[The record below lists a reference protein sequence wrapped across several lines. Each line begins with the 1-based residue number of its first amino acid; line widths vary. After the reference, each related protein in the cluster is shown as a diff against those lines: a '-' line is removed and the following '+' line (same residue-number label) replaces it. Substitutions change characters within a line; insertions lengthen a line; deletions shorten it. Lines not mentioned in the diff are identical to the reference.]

1 MACTAAIAAA
11 VACSAG
17 GQQAD
22 SRGRPSGGESGTSG
36 SSSGSSTSGA
46 TSGGTGTATGAGTS
60 GGIDI
65 DTDAGDGEQCNS
77 LDIPFETQIP
87 TVFVLVDRS
96 GSMAERG
103 FWEPLRTAVL
113 EVLNQL
119 QTDVR
124 FGFATFTGTATTCPL
139 EYESVGSIALDNYDA
154 IAMAYNAQAPPEGK
168 SETPTAAALQRTVET
183 LQTFSEPGDKYILL
197 VTDGEPDFCDDGN
210 EICRIANTTRVIQ
223 EAYTAGIGTLV
234 LGLPGSDK
242 GEVYNLALQDFAN
255 AGAGQPVSDHN
266 NRIQY
271 EWNQCITEGTPPAD
285 VAEPL
290 FSQTDG
296 MTPYYTPNVQD
307 KAALVSAIG
316 AAIAGVKSCIFDLN
330 GQLEVDLDRVN
341 LGKVYVDNTEIAYDT
356 PDGWH
361 MLSETQLEL
370 QGAACALL
378 RDPNTMGIHFDFP
391 CDVIT
396 LR

>member
-1 MACTAAIAAA
+1 MLRSLKIRVGCGLVLAGAA
-11 VACSAG
+11 ACSAG
-17 GQQAD
+17 GQEAD
-22 SRGRPSGGESGTSG
+22 GNRGRPDSGTSG
-36 SSSGSSTSGA
+36 SASGSA
-46 TSGGTGTATGAGTS
+46 TATGAGTS

-65 DTDAGDGEQCNS
+65 PMDGGSEDCNS

-96 GSMAERG
+96 GSMAQRG

-119 QTDVR
+119 QADVR
-124 FGFATFTGTATTCPL
+124 FGFATYTGTASTCPL
-139 EYESVGSIALDNYDA
+139 EYASVGSIALDNYET
-154 IAMAYNAQAPPEGK
+154 IATAYNAQTPPTDK
-168 SETPTAAALQRTVET
+168 SETPTAAALEET
-183 LQTFSEPGDKYILL
+183 IATLAAFTEPGDKYILL

-223 EAYTAGIGTLV
+223 QAYTAGIGTLV

-255 AGAGQPVSDHN
+255 AGAGQPVSDHSD
-266 NRIQY
+266 RVQY
-271 EWNQCITEGTPPAD
+271 EWNQCVAEGTPPPI
-285 VAEPL
+285 VAPPL

-296 MTPYYTPNVQD
+296 MTPYFTPNVQD
-307 KAALVSAIG
+307 REALVSAIG
-316 AAIAGVKSCIFDLN
+316 AAIAGVKSCTFDLN
-330 GQLEVDLDRVN
+330 GQLEVDLNRVH
-341 LGKVYVDNTEIAYDT
+341 LGKVFIDNTEVSYDT
-356 PDGWH
+356 PDGWR